1 MPVTDG
7 FGLLRL
13 LRNSDIGN
21 SRTVPVAVMTARG
34 DGDSGVY
41 VKSGF
46 CGCIHKPFSSK
57 GLLTFISSVTAGG
70 IVRHVSIRLF
80 PSDGKYDDR
89 QHMFS
94 LVVKES
100 EKDLTELEE
109 ALWKTDRETMRKT
122 VHRMAPVW
130 ELLNAGD
137 VLFSYQKI
145 LHDRTSSNETVRGYT
160 KRIMKQIRLLI
171 DEDE

>member
-1 MPVTDG
+1 
-7 FGLLRL
+7 
-13 LRNSDIGN
+13 
-21 SRTVPVAVMTARG
+21 MTARG

-57 GLLTFISSVTAGG
+57 GVLTFISSVTAGG
-70 IVRHVSIRLF
+70 IAGMSPFDYSRLME
-80 PSDGKYDDR
+80 STDER

-109 ALWKTDRETMRKT
+109 ALRKT
-122 VHRMAPVW
+122 ASSRSSSFNRAVA
-130 ELLNAGD
+130 
-137 VLFSYQKI
+137 LFQSASPS
-145 LHDRTSSNETVRGYT
+145 LSFAS
-160 KRIMKQIRLLI
+160 
-171 DEDE
+171 